1 MKKILLVEDDIHLQF
16 LIKEELSDDG
26 YDVSI
31 ASNGREA
38 LNFLLESDEIEPDL
52 IIMDIRMPK
61 MDGVDTM
68 GHILKSRIDKPL
80 IIHSAYSS
88 YKDDPLIMAADA
100 YVLKSPDFTKLK
112 AAICKLIGPTDSEG
126 HDDLIAAN
134 A

>member
-1 MKKILLVEDDIHLQF
+1 MKRILVVEDDVHLQF

-26 YDVSI
+26 YEVSI

-38 LNFLLESDEIEPDL
+38 LDYLLESDRAEPDL

-112 AAICKLIGPTDSEG
+112 AAVSKLIGPTDGEG
-126 HDDLIAAN
+126 KDDLLIAHA
-134 A
+134 